1 MEERAGTRRPMDLDL
16 ADEWGEWCRT
26 PEQGMY
32 VAPASNGREWHGL
45 HFISSGVF
53 AGAVFAFAIKIPAG
67 YAAHVSAHSRRPP
80 ALPRVAH
87 TPRFLVR
94 RYPDTMPRCRFFT
107 TVLHPEVRDQ
117 ELDLS
122 CHAAEW
128 STSKHKLILVSKTT
142 TSAHL
147 SSQHL
152 TASRTCAFADVAQ
165 ADEDFRGLAA
175 SRSEPS
181 PSCQ

>member
-16 ADEWGEWCRT
+16 ADEWEEWCRA

-32 VAPASNGREWHGL
+32 VAPASNGKEWHGL

-53 AGAVFAFAIKIPAG
+53 AGAVFAFTVKIPAG
-67 YAAHVSAHSRRPP
+67 YAAHGSVHSRRPA
-80 ALPRVAH
+80 ALPRGAH
-87 TPRFLVR
+87 TPRFLAR
-94 RYPDTMPRCRFFT
+94 RYPDAMPRCRFFT

-122 CHAAEW
+122 RHAAEW
-128 STSKHKLILVSKTT
+128 STSKHKLILVRKSTAP
-142 TSAHL
+142 AHS

-152 TASRTCAFADVAQ
+152 ARLPKLSVRRRCAS
-165 ADEDFRGLAA
+165 
-175 SRSEPS
+175 
-181 PSCQ
+181 